1 MIFKKLY
8 NMNQIEEVIICL
20 LKSEG
25 KITKSTVHVK
35 QEYGDFYS
43 IFVHTIDR
51 VTSQDTLSSQ

>member
-1 MIFKKLY
+1 
-8 NMNQIEEVIICL
+8 MNQIEEVIICL